1 MNERSVWVDS
11 KGEVALEMAQVSE
24 QAEDTR
30 ESVREDT
37 RQETKTDTVSDRI
50 QRAVRAREAGKKAR
64 RGKSH
69 TLHSRRFTRT

>member
-1 MNERSVWVDS
+1 MYERSVWVDS
-11 KGEVALEMAQVSE
+11 KGEVALAMVQVSE

-37 RQETKTDTVSDRI
+37 SQETATETMNDRI